1 MDFEATLSVLL
12 GMVGDKVG
20 VSVRGASGCPPLAAA
35 MSGTLQAGSELRAG
49 TWAET
54 PEEAFYF
61 HFVEDPGAGFFL
73 HAEGFAGAE
82 ELHDGDTLRAVV
94 GDVEIIVERNPGEP
108 KGLLGP
114 EHWSDG

>member
-1 MDFEATLSVLL
+1 MDFEAMLSALL

-20 VSVRGASGCPPLAAA
+20 VSVGGASGRPPLAAA

-49 TWAET
+49 T